1 MGCHF
6 AKPKPPEFKVLLP
19 EHTSPTEPISPGLS
33 IYSTSDSGSIS
44 GGEKHRVPKK
54 HELELIDLNE
64 YCLDRIRKQYGV
76 SQTVSRVYSCSIEGS
91 PMGPR
96 PRTQSNRGS
105 MTPPQSAKEQL
116 AAYRYL
122 PGAARS
128 RRTLSNPLVAAY
140 LEDKKKRLPSY
151 PSYGQP
157 SESEG
162 HIDHIDHIEDS
173 EAYNYH
179 HPTAAMPAHLRQ
191 SVSYLRGTYFD
202 PSGPI
207 DEDASCLSSTYSG
220 SSTKVEKEKG
230 EIIQIYLGT

>member
-6 AKPKPPEFKVLLP
+6 SKPKLPEFKVLLP
-19 EHTSPTEPISPGLS
+19 EHTGPAEPISPVLS
-33 IYSTSDSGSIS
+33 IYSTGDSGSIL

-54 HELELIDLNE
+54 YELELIDLNE

-76 SQTVSRVYSCSIEGS
+76 SQTFSRVYSGSPVGS

-105 MTPPQSAKEQL
+105 MTPPPSAKEQF
-116 AAYRYL
+116 AAYPYH

-140 LEDKKKRLPSY
+140 FEDKKKHLPSY

-157 SESEG
+157 SESE
-162 HIDHIDHIEDS
+162 DHIDHIEDS

-179 HPTAAMPAHLRQ
+179 HRTAAMPAHLRQ
-191 SVSYLRGTYFD
+191 SASHLRGSYFG
-202 PSGPI
+202 PSGRI
-207 DEDASCLSSTYSG
+207 DKDTSPLSSMYSG
-220 SSTKVEKEKG
+220 SSTKVEKEKD
-230 EIIQIYLGT
+230 EIIQIYLGA